1 MPRRKYW
8 KKATQKKNKS
18 VKADVGDKCPTD
30 VGYVQPSVP
39 LGVGHVLTPMTS
51 VPAGVISTTPV
62 TVGSADF
69 PETTLNQTTCMSQM
83 IPQNSSQL
91 FTQNISQI
99 TVQNELKNTVQ
110 NIPQKEPVSNKMPLA
125 VHYAVHSKCI
135 HQKTHNLVFGSFH
148 QGSSNFSSFSRGN
161 QCTCNSLMMLSK
173 AYKHFSFTGSFLD
186 HTLVKGDNLYNT
198 VAKNLQNAGQLKSK
212 LLMFDELPIHIN
224 SGENHHIN

>member
-8 KKATQKKNKS
+8 KKATLKKNKS
-18 VKADVGDKCPTD
+18 LNADVGDKCPTD

-62 TVGSADF
+62 TVVSAAF

-91 FTQNISQI
+91 FTQNIYQI
-99 TVQNELKNTVQ
+99 TVQNQFKNTVQ
-110 NIPQKEPVSNKMPLA
+110 NMPQKEPVSNKMPLP
-125 VHYAVHSKCI
+125 VHYAVQSKCI

-148 QGSSNFSSFSRGN
+148 QGSSKFSSFSRGN

-173 AYKHFSFTGSFLD
+173 VYEHFPFTGSFLD
-186 HTLVKGDNLYNT
+186 HT
-198 VAKNLQNAGQLKSK
+198 
-212 LLMFDELPIHIN
+212 
-224 SGENHHIN
+224 